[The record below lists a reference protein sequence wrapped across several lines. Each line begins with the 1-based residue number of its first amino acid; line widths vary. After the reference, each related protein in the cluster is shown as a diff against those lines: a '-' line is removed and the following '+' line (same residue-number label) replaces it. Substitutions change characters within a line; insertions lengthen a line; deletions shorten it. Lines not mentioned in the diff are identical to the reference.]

1 MSTFN
6 NDTPAAKW
14 RVEGQPDPHEG
25 KYGGKRSELSLGDMT
40 DDELANAVFMFGDVR
55 PKVED
60 LIAGTAKPSIVYL
73 TAGKERIR
81 WLSRQLEKSLEM
93 QARLTRVI
101 GERDQSITELLEMV
115 KILSNELFQTI
126 DECNDQRLSRVRCDQ
141 LDPPDLIDMESVH
154 LAQVLLKRYEEGGDY
169 VD

>member
-1 MSTFN
+1 MVTGAFGMSTFN

-25 KYGGKRSELSLGDMT
+25 KYDGRRSELSLGDMT
-40 DDELANAVFMFGDVR
+40 DDELANAVFTFGDVR

-93 QARLTRVI
+93 QAGLTRVI
-101 GERDQSITELLEMV
+101 GERDQSLDEVKKALQECLDMAHELDSYGVIDLERRGQV
-115 KILSNELFQTI
+115 EKFHQII
-126 DECNDQRLSRVRCDQ
+126 D
-141 LDPPDLIDMESVH
+141 
-154 LAQVLLKRYEEGGDY
+154 GGDY
-169 VD
+169 AD